1 MNALINRSTPSIAK
15 PLDSDV
21 LAAMLA
27 SPSHW
32 RAEDAR
38 VDTRVAIGSIIAM
51 WAIYFLITTGLTTLI
66 ATEGAWPRLLP
77 RILVV
82 VAGMFCTYILLWM
95 IQRVQP
101 RRFGARLTLSL
112 GAAVPM
118 VIIYSIIN
126 MVTLYYWFPT
136 QDVLSLISQLHE
148 KYGDNWQLITIA
160 DSSIR
165 WYFFFAAWASLY
177 VALGYANEMRALE
190 RRANDYRL
198 EAKNAQIRALH
209 YQINPHFL
217 FNTLNSLSTLVM
229 RGSSTEAEA
238 MIMNLSSFLRTSLE
252 MDPEQ
257 LVTLDD
263 EIALQSLYLDI
274 EHVRFPNR
282 LAVHF
287 DVAANA
293 RKALVPV
300 LILQP
305 LIENAIKY
313 GVSPSRGNI
322 AVRIH
327 AHIDG
332 DQLAVMV
339 ENDVDHSAST
349 PASGT
354 GLGLRNVRERLLT
367 RFGAAAG
374 CEWGT
379 REDGGF
385 YVRLWMPKGE

>member
-1 MNALINRSTPSIAK
+1 MNAITNTSAQRPASPM
-15 PLDSDV
+15 DQQV

-27 SPSHW
+27 APSHW

-38 VDTRVAIGSIIAM
+38 VDTRVAIGSIVAM
-51 WAIYFLITTGLTTLI
+51 WVIYFLITTGLTTLI
-66 ATEGAWPRLLP
+66 ATEDAWTRLLP

-82 VAGMFCTYILLWM
+82 VAGMFCTYILLWL

-101 RRFGARLTLSL
+101 RRFGARLALSL

-126 MVTLYYWFPT
+126 MVALYYWFPT
-136 QDVLSLISQLHE
+136 QDVLSLITQLHE
-148 KYGDNWQLITIA
+148 KYGDNWQYITIA

-190 RRANDYRL
+190 RRANEYRL

-252 MDPEQ
+252 IDPEQ

-274 EHVRFPNR
+274 ERVRFPNR
-282 LAVHF
+282 LVVHF
-287 DVAANA
+287 DVAADA
-293 RKALVPV
+293 RTALVPV

-313 GVSPSRGNI
+313 GVSPSRGHI
-322 AVRIH
+322 QVRIH

-332 DQLAVMV
+332 DILYLMV
-339 ENDVDHSAST
+339 ENDVDHTANV
-349 PASGT
+349 PAAGT

-367 RFGAAAG
+367 RYGAAAG
-374 CEWGT
+374 CDWGK
-379 REDGGF
+379 RDDGGF
-385 YVRLWMPKGE
+385 YVRLSMPKGE

>member
-1 MNALINRSTPSIAK
+1 MNMTTPPRSPADTNAADP
-15 PLDSDV
+15 DM

-27 SPSHW
+27 DPSHW

-38 VDTRVAIGSIIAM
+38 VNPRVALASIVAM
-51 WAIYFLITTGLTTLI
+51 WLVYFVVTTGLTTLI
-66 ATEGAWPRLLP
+66 ATSDAWTRLFP

-82 VAGMFCTYILLWM
+82 LAGMVCTYILLLL

-101 RRFGARLTLSL
+101 RRFGARLALSL
-112 GAAVPM
+112 GVAVPL
-118 VIIYSIIN
+118 VIAYSIIN
-126 MVTLYYWFPT
+126 MVALYYWFPT
-136 QDVLSLISQLHE
+136 DEVLTLITQLHE
-148 KYGDNWQLITIA
+148 KYGDSWQWITIA
-160 DSSIR
+160 DSSVR

-190 RRANDYRL
+190 RRANEYRL

-229 RGSSTEAEA
+229 RGSSVEAEA
-238 MIMNLSSFLRTSLE
+238 MIMNLSSFLRSCLE
-252 MDPEQ
+252 MDPEK

-263 EIALQSLYLDI
+263 EIALQTLYLDI
-274 EHVRFPNR
+274 ERVRFPNR

-287 DVAANA
+287 DVSDAARTA
-293 RKALVPV
+293 MVPV

-313 GVSPSRGNI
+313 AVSPSRGNI
-322 AVRIH
+322 SVRIH
-327 AHIDG
+327 AHVDSAM
-332 DQLAVMV
+332 LHLTV
-339 ENDVDHSAST
+339 ENDMDYTAT
-349 PASGT
+349 PPPSGT

-367 RFGAAAG
+367 RFGTAAG
-374 CEWGT
+374 CDNE
-379 REDGGF
+379 RRDDGGF
-385 YVRLWMPKGE
+385 IVRLWLPHGQ